1 MRLADFYLNP
11 FTYVGYKNKY
21 FFPYQSLYFGG
32 YSTMLMSYFELDPVG
47 LIWLLTFLTLS
58 FFLCSKVSSFDFV
71 DPPRI
76 THISGNQT
84 FKKGDIVSLNCTA
97 SGNPAP
103 NISWS
108 RVSDGSVVTFPLNV
122 TSHHNGA
129 YRCTADNGYGDPSTA
144 VVSVSI
150 QSRTIMLHFTVTC
163 IC

>member
-1 MRLADFYLNP
+1 MRLAHFYLNP

-21 FFPYQSLYFGG
+21 FFPYQSLYFEG
-32 YSTMLMSYFELDPVG
+32 YSTMPMSYFELDPVG
-47 LIWLLTFLTLS
+47 LIWLLTFLTWSFLS
-58 FFLCSKVSSFDFV
+58 LLKGFFVWFCRSTTYNSHLWESNFE
-71 DPPRI
+71 
-76 THISGNQT
+76 
-84 FKKGDIVSLNCTA
+84 KGWYRKLNCTA

-150 QSRTIMLHFTVTC
+150 QSKTIMLHFTVKC
-163 IC
+163 FC